1 MNRKRL
7 VSGFTVM
14 EALAAA
20 VLVGVGLTAAMGAI
34 GSMSQTEIRMRE
46 SEKLSRLAHMKLDEV
61 MALGNA
67 ANTDTDGT
75 FEEYGEPDYEYTVE
89 VTPSGV
95 DSLDTILVKATH
107 SGGDSRSQEAKAV
120 GLLFT
125 PPETTQ

>member
-1 MNRKRL
+1 
-7 VSGFTVM
+7 M

-20 VLVGVGLTAAMGAI
+20 VLVGVGVTAGMAAV

-46 SEKLSRLAHMKLDEV
+46 SEKLSRLAHMKLEEV
-61 MALGNA
+61 IALGDA
-67 ANTDTDGT
+67 TNTDTDGT
-75 FEEYGEPDYEYTVE
+75 FEEYGEPDYQFSVE

-95 DSLDTILVKATH
+95 DSLDTIKVTATR

-120 GLLFT
+120 GLLFV

>member
-7 VSGFTVM
+7 VKGFTVM

-20 VLVGVGLTAAMGAI
+20 VLVGVGVSAGMAAI
-34 GSMSQTEIRMRE
+34 GSMSTTEIRMRE
-46 SEKLSRLAHMKLDEV
+46 SEKLSRLAHMKLDEIV
-61 MALGNA
+61 SLGNA
-67 ANTDTDGT
+67 TNTDTDGT
-75 FEEYGEPDYEYTVE
+75 FEEYGEPNYEFNVE

-95 DSLDTILVKATH
+95 DSLDTVLVIAKK
-107 SGGDSRSQEAKAV
+107 SGGDSTTQEARAA